1 MFDYHVNVYFNALIL
16 HLSKLNTYNTPES
29 SYCPIPKVGGTAI
42 INAVPATRIWRLEK
56 KDSCVI
62 DVHFV
67 SNSTSILYRMVD
79 NSTSE

>member
-1 MFDYHVNVYFNALIL
+1 MKHLFNV
-16 HLSKLNTYNTPES
+16 KTYNTPES

-42 INAVPATRIWRLEK
+42 INAVPPTRIWRLEK

-62 DVHFV
+62 DAHLV

>member
-1 MFDYHVNVYFNALIL
+1 MLNALIIQ
-16 HLSKLNTYNTPES
+16 LSNFKTYNTPDS

-42 INAVPATRIWRLEK
+42 INAVPPTRIWRLEK

-67 SNSTSILYRMVD
+67 SNSTSTLYRMD
-79 NSTSE
+79 DKSTSE